1 MLRKCK
7 TADMIW
13 YSILVHM
20 AERQELPYSATKEWS
35 VVMNIIIDIGNKK
48 AAKEIKK
55 LILIYKKQYKIKVII
70 SKSTDKAVKTCSKI
84 LADCII
90 YDRHTTSQ
98 FNEYFSQY
106 TYNGLWFVPVSFI
119 DDKMD
124 VVDAINTG
132 RTAYYITMPIDKDI
146 VSTML
151 KCISKKIKRL

>member
-1 MLRKCK
+1 
-7 TADMIW
+7 
-13 YSILVHM
+13 
-20 AERQELPYSATKEWS
+20 
-35 VVMNIIIDIGNKK
+35 MNIIIDIGNKK
-48 AAKEIKK
+48 VAKEIKK

-84 LADCII
+84 LPDCI
-90 YDRHTTSQ
+90 
-98 FNEYFSQY
+98 
-106 TYNGLWFVPVSFI
+106 I

>member
-1 MLRKCK
+1 
-7 TADMIW
+7 
-13 YSILVHM
+13 
-20 AERQELPYSATKEWS
+20 
-35 VVMNIIIDIGNKK
+35 MNIIIDMDNQK

-55 LILIYKKQYKIKVII
+55 LILLHKKKYKIKVII
-70 SKSTDKAVKTCSKI
+70 SKSTDKAVKTCGKI

-90 YDRHTTSQ
+90 YDRHITSQ
-98 FNEYFSQY
+98 FNEYFSKY

-151 KCISKKIKRL
+151 RCISKKINQF

>member
-1 MLRKCK
+1 
-7 TADMIW
+7 MI
-13 YSILVHM
+13 SSLLSSFILCVNESFKSV
-20 AERQELPYSATKEWS
+20 AEKDAQINSLSRT
-35 VVMNIIIDIGNKK
+35 ID
-48 AAKEIKK
+48 E
-55 LILIYKKQYKIKVII
+55 YKIKVII

-98 FNEYFSQY
+98 FNEYFSKY

-151 KCISKKIKRL
+151 QCISKRIK

>member
-1 MLRKCK
+1 
-7 TADMIW
+7 
-13 YSILVHM
+13 
-20 AERQELPYSATKEWS
+20 
-35 VVMNIIIDIGNKK
+35 MNIIIDIGNKK
-48 AAKEIKK
+48 VAKEIKK
-55 LILIYKKQYKIKVII
+55 LILIYKKEYKIKVII

-98 FNEYFSQY
+98 FNEYFSKY